1 MNIELKN
8 KDYQQLISQIS
19 DTFVLGQKRSV
30 LAVNTHLIET
40 YWKIGEYIVE
50 YEQGGSGKAEYGKQ
64 LLERLSKDLSLLHGK
79 GFSRSNMQR
88 MKQFYLAF
96 PICATPSHKLS
107 WSHYVEL
114 LKIDDPLERGFYEQQ
129 TLKENWSVAQLIR
142 QKRAR
147 LKSPDSM
154 RSPSL
159 LRYLYV
165 FSFRQ
170 FHYNNLPSF
179 CKDKIF
185 RLTFSRTVNN

>member
-79 GFSRSNMQR
+79 GCPSR
-88 MKQFYLAF
+88 
-96 PICATPSHKLS
+96 ATTLTRKLLCCTITTAKKSLPLSSSSGFQIHRRHSQTCTKRTSHRKS
-107 WSHYVEL
+107 YRHY
-114 LKIDDPLERGFYEQQ
+114 
-129 TLKENWSVAQLIR
+129 S
-142 QKRAR
+142 RA
-147 LKSPDSM
+147 
-154 RSPSL
+154 
-159 LRYLYV
+159 LY
-165 FSFRQ
+165 S
-170 FHYNNLPSF
+170 
-179 CKDKIF
+179 
-185 RLTFSRTVNN
+185 